1 MSGNWLTTLSAWLT
15 NHSEWLALAIFATA
29 FVESL
34 AIAGIL
40 IPGVAI
46 MFAAA
51 ALAGQIAI
59 PLVEVLL
66 WAAFGAIAGDSIS
79 FALGRLCQGKLDRIW
94 PLSRYPKAI
103 HKGEYF
109 FYRYG
114 GVSVVIGRFVG
125 PIRPV
130 IPLVAG
136 ALMMPWRRFL
146 LFNLTSAV
154 GWAPVYVIPGY
165 LVGSALASD
174 IKPPAHFYPV
184 IAISM
189 ATLILIYLTVF
200 RFQLG
205 LGYSSRL
212 YQWLAKKMERY
223 DATHRFWRLYSSER
237 PAQGGEF
244 PLPSLS
250 LAIATTA
257 LFLIWSQLV
266 TGTTLLQPLDSAA
279 ATWFAQL
286 RQPLFDPAML
296 FFTLTGEA
304 LVLSVAGVC
313 LSLALAFRG
322 YYGAAVHIVAAL
334 ALTTLLVWLLKSL
347 TAIPRP
353 DLVLSPPTSG
363 SFPSGHT
370 ASITVFCMLSA
381 NFVARETRHRK
392 RWRIYLVFSLPI
404 LLVAVS
410 RLYLGVHWFTDVI
423 GGFFL
428 GLAITGYIRAS
439 YSRYDRVPLSQD
451 FSLLAAISAVGAFSV
466 AYIWH
471 QWSHALVLYTPNGL

>member
-1 MSGNWLTTLSAWLT
+1 MSSDWLVSLSSWLT
-15 NHSEWLALAIFATA
+15 NHSEWLAIAIFATA
-29 FVESL
+29 FAESL

-46 MFAAA
+46 LFAIA
-51 ALAGQIAI
+51 ALAGQIAM
-59 PLVEVLL
+59 PLAEVLL
-66 WAAFGAIAGDSIS
+66 WAALGAILGDSIS

-103 HKGEYF
+103 YKGEYF
-109 FYRYG
+109 FHRYG

-146 LFNLTSAV
+146 LFNVTSAV

-174 IKPPAHFYPV
+174 IRPPAHFYPV
-184 IAISM
+184 VAVSM
-189 ATLILIYLTVF
+189 GTLIIIYLTVF

-212 YQWLAKKMERY
+212 YQWLARKMEQY

-237 PAQGGEF
+237 PAQAGEF
-244 PLPSLS
+244 PLPSLT
-250 LAIATTA
+250 LAITTTA

-266 TGTTLLQPLDSAA
+266 TGTTVLQPLDSAA
-279 ATWFAQL
+279 AAWFSQL

-296 FFTLTGEA
+296 LLTLAGKP
-304 LVLSVAGVC
+304 LVLIIAGAC

-322 YYGAAVHIVAAL
+322 YYGAALHTVAAI
-334 ALTTLLVWLLKSL
+334 ALTSLLVWLFKSF
-347 TAIPRP
+347 TAISRP
-353 DLVLSPPTSG
+353 ELVLIPPASG
-363 SFPSGHT
+363 AFPSGHT
-370 ASITVFCMLSA
+370 AGITVFCMLIA

-392 RWRIYLVFSLPI
+392 RWRTYLVFSLPI

-410 RLYLGVHWFTDVI
+410 RLYFGVHWFTDVI
-423 GGFFL
+423 GGLLL

-439 YSRYDRVPLSQD
+439 YSRYDRVPLSPD
-451 FSLLAAISAVGAFSV
+451 PSLFAAIIAWGAFTI
-466 AYIWH
+466 AYIWN
-471 QWSHALVLYTPNGL
+471 QWSYALALYTPTGL

>member
-1 MSGNWLTTLSAWLT
+1 MSGDWLASLSAWLT
-15 NHSEWLALAIFATA
+15 NHSEWLAMAIFATA
-29 FVESL
+29 FAESL
-34 AIAGIL
+34 AIAGIV

-46 MFAAA
+46 IFAVA
-51 ALAGQIAI
+51 ALAGQIAM
-59 PLVEVLL
+59 PLTEALL
-66 WAAFGAIAGDSIS
+66 WAAMGAILGDCIS

-109 FYRYG
+109 FHRYG

-174 IKPPAHFYPV
+174 IQPPAHFYPV

-189 ATLILIYLTVF
+189 GTLIIIYLTVF

-212 YQWLAKKMERY
+212 YRWLARKMEQY
-223 DATHRFWRLYSSER
+223 DTTHRFWRLYSSER
-237 PAQGGEF
+237 PAQAGEF

-250 LAIATTA
+250 LAIAATA

-279 ATWFAQL
+279 ASWFSQL
-286 RQPLFDPAML
+286 RQPLFDPTAL
-296 FFTLTGEA
+296 LFTLAGETPV
-304 LVLSVAGVC
+304 LVVAGLF
-313 LSLALAFRG
+313 LSLALVFRG
-322 YYGAAVHIVAAL
+322 YYGAALHIIAAV
-334 ALTTLLVWLLKSL
+334 ALTTLLVWLFKTYS
-347 TAIPRP
+347 AIPRP
-353 DLVLSPPTSG
+353 ELVQAPPASG
-363 SFPSGHT
+363 AFPSGHT
-370 ASITVFCMLSA
+370 TGITVFCMLVA

-392 RWRIYLVFSLPI
+392 RWRAYLVFSLPI
-404 LLVAVS
+404 PLVAIS
-410 RLYLGVHWFTDVI
+410 RLYLGVHWFTDVV

-439 YSRYDRVPLSQD
+439 YSRYDRVPLSRD
-451 FSLLAAISAVGAFSV
+451 LTLMTAIIIWGGFTA

-471 QWSHALVLYTPNGL
+471 QWEHALTLYAPTGL